1 MKFKTIE
8 DSQTKTFFNPAP
20 EPLQEVNS
28 QDRAKSAFVKR
39 KRSEILGKRNETQG
53 G

>member
-8 DSQTKTFFNPAP
+8 DSQAKTFFNAAP
-20 EPLQEVNS
+20 EPLQELNS
-28 QDRAKSAFVKR
+28 HDRAKSAFVKR
-39 KRSEILGKRNETQG
+39 KRSEILGRRNENNG